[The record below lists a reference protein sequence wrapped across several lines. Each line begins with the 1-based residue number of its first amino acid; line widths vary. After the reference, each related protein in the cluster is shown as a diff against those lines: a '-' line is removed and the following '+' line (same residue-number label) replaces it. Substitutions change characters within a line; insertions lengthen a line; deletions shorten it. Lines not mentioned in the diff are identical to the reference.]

1 MDYYGEAPEL
11 VARTRKFALR
21 VIEFYCRLPRSPVAQ
36 VLGKQLLRSGTS
48 VGAQY
53 REAQQAKSIADFVS
67 KSQGA
72 LQELEESAYWLE
84 LFDASRTAN
93 GPGVIDLHSETLQL
107 VSIFV
112 TLVRNAKRTRE
123 QS

>member
-11 VARTRKFALR
+11 VARTRTFALR
-21 VIEFYCRLPRSPVAQ
+21 VIEFYCGLPRSPVAQ
-36 VLGKQLLRSGTS
+36 ILGKQFLRSGTS

-84 LFDASRTAN
+84 LFEASRTAN
-93 GPGVIDLHSETLQL
+93 GPGVKDLYSETLQL
-107 VSIFV
+107 ISIFV